1 MQGMP
6 LRFQFDERKG
16 REALA
21 YISSKWPGVTVFY
34 ASKALF
40 FAEKAHLNRYGRPIV
55 ADTFIAM
62 PNGPVPSTL
71 YDFLKE
77 GFGLSGDP
85 DAFKAAIDTGSY
97 PTIKAKREPEAGAL
111 TESDIECLDEAVAFC
126 RVRGFS
132 SLSQLTH
139 QERAWAEAPTN
150 GPMDYE
156 NFIDVDHPH
165 REAIIEEAHEFAAY
179 GVM

>member
-1 MQGMP
+1 MP

-21 YISSKWPGVTVFY
+21 YITSKWPGVTVFF

-71 YDFLKE
+71 YDFLKD
-77 GFGLSGDP
+77 GFGLAGDP
-85 DAFKAAIDTGSY
+85 EAFKAAINTLNY
-97 PTIKAKREPEAGAL
+97 PRLEARREPEKDAL
-111 TESDIECLDEAVAFC
+111 TDSDIECLDEAIAFC
-126 RVRGFS
+126 RPRGFGH
-132 SLSQLTH
+132 LSQITH
-139 QERAWAEAPTN
+139 QEKAWSQAPTN

-156 NFIDVDHPH
+156 DFIDADNPH
-165 REAIIEEAHEFAAY
+165 RTAILEDARAFAAY